1 MKYCDKCGAQIP
13 EGSLA
18 CPACQTPVTVL
29 PVTNVQPTYAPVQ
42 TPVTPVVAPEV
53 PAVQPVQPAVAP
65 APVQPAVAPAPVQ
78 PNYTQPVA
86 PVPPAQ
92 PKQKSAGI
100 PVVVAIILLVI
111 VAISGLLLGRVFFG
125 SVDCKE
131 KKCDI
136 VTNVDNDDESE
147 NPQHNVEA
155 SDEDDKEEEEDEPT
169 QVGTSKEA
177 YISGHKFTIP
187 SKYLYEVDN
196 EEILYVYDES
206 TEWIA
211 EMTLTQYL
219 YSTISGNI
227 ETILSNFT
235 SSGFTVEGYEE
246 KTIAGMTLIEIKVV
260 DSSGVK
266 ILAAYTKVSDAYVGV
281 ITVYNQTS
289 GEYETEKFEEVVEI
303 MAGAEKTTSS
313 RDNANNKSNAIVNLL
328 PAA

>member
-1 MKYCDKCGAQIP
+1 MKYCEKCGAQIP

-18 CPACQTPVTVL
+18 CPACATPVTVL
-29 PVTNVQPTYAPVQ
+29 PVTNVQPTYAPIDQ
-42 TPVTPVVAPEV
+42 TPAAPVAPVE
-53 PAVQPVQPAVAP
+53 QLTPVQPAAP
-65 APVQPAVAPAPVQ
+65 ATPAVAPVQ

-100 PVVVAIILLVI
+100 PIVIAIILLVI

-125 SVDCKE
+125 SADCKD
-131 KKCDI
+131 KKCEI
-136 VTNVDNDDESE
+136 VTNVDTNEGE
-147 NPQHNVEA
+147 EPQNNVNA
-155 SDEDDKEEEEDEPT
+155 PNYDEDEEDEPSS
-169 QVGTSKEA
+169 VSEAKEA

-187 SKYLYEVDN
+187 AEYYYEVDN
-196 EEILYVYDES
+196 EEILYVYDET

-227 ETILSNFT
+227 NTIIDNFT

-246 KTIAGMTLIEIKVV
+246 KVIAGMTLIEIRVK
-260 DSSGVK
+260 DTSGVK
-266 ILAAYTKVSDAYVGV
+266 ILAAYAKVSDTYVGV

-303 MAGAEKTTSS
+303 MAGAEKTSSS
-313 RDNANNKSNAIVNLL
+313 RDNGNKKVNTIENLL

>member
-18 CPACQTPVTVL
+18 CLACQTPVTVL
-29 PVTNVQPTYAPVQ
+29 PVTNVQPTYAPDQ
-42 TPVTPVVAPEV
+42 TPVTPVEQLTPVS
-53 PAVQPVQPAVAP
+53 PAITPVQPAV
-65 APVQPAVAPAPVQ
+65 APVQ

-111 VAISGLLLGRVFFG
+111 VAVSGLLLGRVFFG
-125 SVDCKE
+125 SADCKE

-136 VTNVDNDDESE
+136 VTNVDNDDELE
-147 NPQHNVEA
+147 NPQHNVEE
-155 SDEDDKEEEEDEPT
+155 SNEDDEEEEEDEPT

-227 ETILSNFT
+227 ETIVSNFT

-313 RDNANNKSNAIVNLL
+313 RDNANNKSNSIVNLL

>member
-1 MKYCDKCGAQIP
+1 MRCEKCGAQIP

-29 PVTNVQPTYAPVQ
+29 PVTNVQPTYAPDQ
-42 TPVTPVVAPEV
+42 TPVTPVEQLTPVS
-53 PAVQPVQPAVAP
+53 PAITPVQPAVTP
-65 APVQPAVAPAPVQ
+65 LQPAVAPVQ

-136 VTNVDNDDESE
+136 VTNIDNDDESE

-155 SDEDDKEEEEDEPT
+155 SDEDDEEEEEEDEPT

-227 ETILSNFT
+227 ETIVSNFT

-246 KTIAGMTLIEIKVV
+246 KTIAGMTLIEIKVI

>member
-29 PVTNVQPTYAPVQ
+29 PVTNVQPTYAPDQ
-42 TPVTPVVAPEV
+42 TPVAPVEQLTPVS
-53 PAVQPVQPAVAP
+53 PAVTPVQPAV
-65 APVQPAVAPAPVQ
+65 APVQ

-136 VTNVDNDDESE
+136 VTNVDNDDELE

-155 SDEDDKEEEEDEPT
+155 PNEDEEEEEDEPT
-169 QVGTSKEA
+169 QVGISKEA

-219 YSTISGNI
+219 YSTISSNI
-227 ETILSNFT
+227 ETIVSNFT

-246 KTIAGMTLIEIKVV
+246 KTIADMTLIEIKVV

-313 RDNANNKSNAIVNLL
+313 RDNASSKSNAIVNLL

>member
-29 PVTNVQPTYAPVQ
+29 PVTNVQPTYAPDQ
-42 TPVTPVVAPEV
+42 TPVAPVEQLTPVN
-53 PAVQPVQPAVAP
+53 PAVTPVQPAVAP
-65 APVQPAVAPAPVQ
+65 TQ

-111 VAISGLLLGRVFFG
+111 VAVSGLLLGRVFFG
-125 SVDCKE
+125 SADCKE

-136 VTNVDNDDESE
+136 VTNVDNNDNELE
-147 NPQHNVEA
+147 NPQNNVSA
-155 SDEDDKEEEEDEPT
+155 PDMDEEDEEEPT

-219 YSTISGNI
+219 YSTISSNI
-227 ETILSNFT
+227 DTIVNNFT

-246 KTIAGMTLIEIKVV
+246 KTIADMTLIEIRVV
-260 DSSGVK
+260 DTSGTK

-313 RDNANNKSNAIVNLL
+313 RDNASSKSNTILNLL

>member
-29 PVTNVQPTYAPVQ
+29 PVTNVQPTYAPDQ
-42 TPVTPVVAPEV
+42 TPVAPVEQLTPVN
-53 PAVQPVQPAVAP
+53 PAVTPVQPAVAP
-65 APVQPAVAPAPVQ
+65 TQ

-125 SVDCKE
+125 SADCKE

-136 VTNVDNDDESE
+136 VTNVDNDDNELE
-147 NPQHNVEA
+147 NPQNNVSA
-155 SDEDDKEEEEDEPT
+155 PDMDEEDEEPT

-219 YSTISGNI
+219 YSTISSNI
-227 ETILSNFT
+227 DTIVNNFT

-246 KTIAGMTLIEIKVV
+246 KTIADMTLIEIKVV
-260 DSSGVK
+260 DTSGTK

-303 MAGAEKTTSS
+303 MAGAEKPTSS
-313 RDNANNKSNAIVNLL
+313 RDNASSKSNTILNLL

>member
-29 PVTNVQPTYAPVQ
+29 PVTNVQPTYAPDQNPVAPVEQ
-42 TPVTPVVAPEV
+42 LTPVSPDVT
-53 PAVQPVQPAVAP
+53 PVQPASV
-65 APVQPAVAPAPVQ
+65 APVQPAVAPVQ

-125 SVDCKE
+125 SADCKE

-136 VTNVDNDDESE
+136 VTNVDNDDELE

-155 SDEDDKEEEEDEPT
+155 PNEDEEEDEPT
-169 QVGTSKEA
+169 QVGASKEA
-177 YISGHKFTIP
+177 YVSGHKFTIP

-219 YSTISGNI
+219 YSTISSNI
-227 ETILSNFT
+227 ETIVSNFT

-289 GEYETEKFEEVVEI
+289 GKYETEKFEEVIEI
-303 MAGAEKTTSS
+303 MAGAKKTTSS
-313 RDNANNKSNAIVNLL
+313 RDNASSKSNAIVNLL